1 MSRPH
6 AWEQQYPPDI
16 DWGAP
21 IAQYTMPELLD
32 RAVAQHAVRPAIEFR
47 GRTTSYAELGAR
59 VDAAASRLQA
69 LGVGPGVS
77 VAVYLPNT
85 PWHPISFF
93 GILRAGGRVV
103 HLSPLDPPRVL
114 AKKMADADATILIAT
129 NLPPLFDAA
138 LALLQM
144 GAATLLIVGDDDT
157 WGASGIAAGVPDD
170 ASIICWTDTPAPPG
184 AAFPTPHVDDVAV
197 LQYTGGTTGFPKAA
211 MLTHGNLSA
220 AVSIYTAWN
229 HKTFQRLTPDDRVIG
244 VLPLFHIYALTVVL
258 LRSIDAGSMIMLRP
272 RFDPAQTLDDIEIRR
287 ATAFPG
293 VPTMW
298 IALVNTPGIEARDLS
313 SLRFVASGGAPMPL
327 EMRQRFNKLT
337 GLRLGGG
344 WGMTETSPAG
354 SGLDASREYPPGAI
368 GVPLPAIEMDVVAL
382 DDPARIL
389 PPGEIGE
396 LRVRGPNVFRGYWK
410 RPQETAAAFV
420 DGWFLTGD
428 MGYMDAAGDF
438 FIVDRKKDMILS
450 GGFNV
455 YPRVIEEAVYEH
467 PDIAECVVIG
477 IPDAYRGQAAKVFAV
492 LRPGAPPLTF
502 EALKAFLGERV
513 GKHEMPVALELR
525 AELPKTNVGKL
536 SRKELVDEE
545 LARQAAVPETA
556 A

>member
-6 AWEQQYPPDI
+6 PWEKQYAPDV

-21 IAQYTMPELLD
+21 IEQITMTALLD
-32 RAVAQHAVRPAIEFR
+32 RAVAAFGDRPAIEFR
-47 GRTTSYAELGAR
+47 GRVISYAQLGAK
-59 VDAAASRLQA
+59 VDAAAARLRA

-77 VAVYLPNT
+77 VALYLPNT

-93 GILRAGGRVV
+93 GVLRAGGRVV

-138 LALLQM
+138 LALLRM
-144 GAATLLIVGDDDT
+144 EAARLLIVGDDDI
-157 WGASGIAAGVPDD
+157 WGATGIAAAVPPQKL
-170 ASIICWTDTPAPPG
+170 IEHWTDTPGPAG
-184 AAFPTPHVDDVAV
+184 AAFPTVAVDDVAV

-220 AVSIYTAWN
+220 AVSIYKAWN
-229 HKTFQRLTPDDRVIG
+229 HQTFQRMRPDDRVIG

-272 RFDPAQTLDDIEIRR
+272 RFDAAQTLDDIETRR

-298 IALVNTPGIEARDLS
+298 IALVNTPGIETRDLS

-354 SGLDASREYPPGAI
+354 SGLDANREYPPGAI
-368 GVPLPAIEMDVVAL
+368 GVPLPSIELDVVAL
-382 DDPARIL
+382 DDATRRL

-396 LRVRGPNVFRGYWK
+396 LVVRGPNVFKGYWK
-410 RPQETAAAFV
+410 RPEETAAAFV

-428 MGYMDAAGDF
+428 MGYMDADGDF

-467 PDIAECVVIG
+467 PAIAECVVIG
-477 IPDAYRGQAAKVFAV
+477 VPDDYRGQAAKVFAT
-492 LRPGAPPLTF
+492 LRPGAEAPTL
-502 EALKAFLGERV
+502 EALKAFLADRV
-513 GKHEMPVALELR
+513 GRHEMPVAFEVR

-545 LARQAAVPETA
+545 QARHAAVPEA
-556 A
+556 AV